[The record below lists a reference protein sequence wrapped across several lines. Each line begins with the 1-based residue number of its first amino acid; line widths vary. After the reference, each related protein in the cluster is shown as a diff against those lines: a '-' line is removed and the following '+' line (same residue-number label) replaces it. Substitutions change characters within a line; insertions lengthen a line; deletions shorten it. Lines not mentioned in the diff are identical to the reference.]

1 MRRGRRGGRSCWEGG
16 GGDIRGSYLGT
27 GGGIMMDS
35 PLSRDSQVLPLKVL
49 AKHIDLAL
57 LKGAYPEYLGVTT
70 RYADALSATNM

>member
-1 MRRGRRGGRSCWEGG
+1 
-16 GGDIRGSYLGT
+16 
-27 GGGIMMDS
+27 MMDS